1 MGSLRLHLKFIV
13 LLMRMPEHGLTR
25 RMPHYNIIMM
35 SIMINF
41 LLGKTIIAITGVS
54 C

>member
-13 LLMRMPEHGLTR
+13 LLMRMPEHGLRR
-25 RMPHYNIIMM
+25 RMPHYNIIIK
-35 SIMINF
+35 SIMVNF
-41 LLGKTIIAITGVS
+41 LLGKTIIVITGVR